1 MGRLLFFGGEAY
13 RALRRNAAPS
23 IAAIVT
29 IAITVLL
36 VGVLVPVLDA
46 SGQKTNDVRSKI
58 ALRVFLFPQ
67 AGKQAEIN
75 SLDKRI
81 GNRSITSPGVEYIS
95 PNAGA

>member
-1 MGRLLFFGGEAY
+1 MGPILFFFGEAY

-46 SGQKTNDVRSKI
+46 SGSGNAAI
-58 ALRVFLFPQ
+58 PAALPARNLERNGKARITDSMPARDRVGQ
-67 AGKQAEIN
+67 EIFREGG
-75 SLDKRI
+75 S
-81 GNRSITSPGVEYIS
+81 
-95 PNAGA
+95 